1 MKSRTPQNTGLA
13 SAAAGSALA
22 GDPSWAVE
30 VLPMDPSADWI
41 WAGFEEWLVSV
52 GLGEGDDPGFEPPA
66 ELWDAMCPADEGVA
80 SESYSSRLDSMLDH
94 IAEDESALA
103 MRSARRARSV
113 EVARVWALTSDEF
126 VLPNAR
132 MTETERFGWT
142 MRCFLSEVATRQRLS
157 EAMAAHLVEE
167 SRMLVS
173 ELPGTLEALEHAL
186 ISYRHAQVIIE
197 QARTLPL
204 GARAGFEDAVLPE
217 APRLPVARFRKVAV
231 RAREYL
237 HPDSIAAPTKTAIE
251 ERYVQFDPAADG
263 MAWVTAYLP
272 ADRAQALFNRVT
284 VIAKSLQS
292 HDGEKRTLPQ
302 IRADVASDLLL
313 DGQVFNPHTPEQTPG
328 RQTADG
334 LCPAGHDIDD
344 PVLPLSRRE
353 RRMAKR
359 KGPNWGIRP
368 TVIVTVPVM
377 TLLGHSEEPGSLDGY
392 GPIDADSARRLAA
405 QAPSFRR
412 LLVHPETGVA
422 LSLGTEH
429 YRVPAELRL
438 WLHLRDGVCRFPG
451 CTNPAIHSEIDHSRA
466 AEFGG
471 PTDAVNL
478 AGLCGPHHRL
488 KHATSWQL
496 ANRGDGIL
504 NWTSPTG
511 KTYTTYPATTL
522 PHPPPQPGPTSLPRS
537 VPDSLDEPPPF

>member
-1 MKSRTPQNTGLA
+1 
-13 SAAAGSALA
+13 
-22 GDPSWAVE
+22 
-30 VLPMDPSADWI
+30 
-41 WAGFEEWLVSV
+41 
-52 GLGEGDDPGFEPPA
+52 
-66 ELWDAMCPADEGVA
+66 
-80 SESYSSRLDSMLDH
+80 
-94 IAEDESALA
+94 
-103 MRSARRARSV
+103 
-113 EVARVWALTSDEF
+113 
-126 VLPNAR
+126 

-142 MRCFLSEVATRQRLS
+142 MRCFLSEVATPQRLS

-237 HPDSIAAPTKTAIE
+237 HPDSIAARTKTAIE

-263 MAWVTAYLP
+263 MAWVTAY

-284 VIAKSLQS
+284 AIAKSLQS

-392 GPIDADSARRLAA
+392 GPIDA
-405 QAPSFRR
+405 
-412 LLVHPETGVA
+412 
-422 LSLGTEH
+422 
-429 YRVPAELRL
+429 
-438 WLHLRDGVCRFPG
+438 
-451 CTNPAIHSEIDHSRA
+451 
-466 AEFGG
+466 
-471 PTDAVNL
+471 VNL

-522 PHPPPQPGPTSLPRS
+522 PHPPPHPVPTSLPSS